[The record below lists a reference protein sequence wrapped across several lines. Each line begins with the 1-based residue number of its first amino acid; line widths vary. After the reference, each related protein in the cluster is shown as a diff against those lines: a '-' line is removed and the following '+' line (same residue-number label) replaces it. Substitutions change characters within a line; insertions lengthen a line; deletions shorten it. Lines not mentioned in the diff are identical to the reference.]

1 MKKLL
6 LMILVLLICAGCTRV
21 GVESCPTAEEE
32 PGVETAISPKEETPE
47 VWERVPEL
55 TVTDG
60 VKAVPGLKCT
70 TSWHYENPDGTG
82 TGIEACGM
90 GPLQAK
96 EYMEPLVTDSGRA
109 WLNFELAPDSVTVQC
124 WDAKHFGEYN
134 VEGAPVQVE
143 VLAADAAD
151 GSWSESISIPLKE
164 GSWVYEVTAKWTRSE
179 KYGGTGYYGFYT
191 E

>member
-1 MKKLL
+1 MKKWWILALVCLL
-6 LMILVLLICAGCTRV
+6 GLSGCAQEAG
-21 GVESCPTAEEE
+21 E
-32 PGVETAISPKEETPE
+32 PAAEETPQVE
-47 VWERVPEL
+47 QVISAGEKDVIWERAPEL
-55 TVTDG
+55 WVTDG
-60 VKAVPGLKCT
+60 AKSVPGLKCT

-96 EYMEPLVTDSGRA
+96 EHMEPLVTDSGRA

-124 WDAKHFGEYN
+124 WDAKHFGSYDA
-134 VEGAPVQVE
+134 EGEPVQVK

-151 GSWSESISIPLKE
+151 GSWSETISIPLKE
-164 GSWVYEVTAKWTRSE
+164 GSWVYEVTAQWTRSE